1 MSLSLSERITMC
13 CPCRTGKS
21 CSTTCRCKPAVANVM
36 DCDWP
41 GHALGAEVGELER
54 DKMGAEYDAG
64 LERARADDAKKRAW
78 AAEYRAERDRAD
90 AIRWGRK
97 AVDAEALLAEAP
109 DLPMVNPM
117 SWLHGYGDWLARVR
131 AAGRKG

>member
-41 GHALGAEVGELER
+41 GHALAAEVGDMEREHDAPCVER
-54 DKMGAEYDAG
+54 DALDAAE
-64 LERARADDAKKRAW
+64 KRAE
-78 AAEYRAERDRAD
+78 AAEARAERDRAD

-131 AAGRKG
+131 AAGRKV